1 MADKK
6 KLTLGELYYLLDDAD
21 VMTKRVTIFFATDGT
36 NEEDS
41 NEVWLSGEIGRAFAD
56 WIVTVIGY
64 AKGTLEIIIDKPE
77 GDNG

>member
-1 MADKK
+1 MADNKR
-6 KLTLGELYYLLDDAD
+6 LTLGELYYLLDDAD

-56 WIVTVIGY
+56 WIVTVISY
-64 AKGTLEIIIDKPE
+64 AKGGLEIIIDKPQ
-77 GDNG
+77 DDDA